1 MQRLYIER
9 FYLNRADDE
18 YPMTVRIILQ
28 MKDDVDRHL
37 AEELSKLEALA
48 DVTGID
54 TRGGWEHS
62 ME

>member
-1 MQRLYIER
+1 MKRLYIER

-37 AEELSKLEALA
+37 NTAGDATIVS
-48 DVTGID
+48 
-54 TRGGWEHS
+54 
-62 ME
+62 

>member
-1 MQRLYIER
+1 MQRLYIKR